1 MSCFLLIT
9 TTKPNNYI
17 FQILNW
23 LCLIYILRD
32 FGRKSSFHQKC
43 VWRDVYCFAN
53 SIKDKSHYSHEETIL
68 SIIRSNIKVT
78 IQQLDQFSKKIEESS
93 LQEWTNFFL
102 GCQFSRHTI
111 LLMRLF
117 GHAKNWVFKTKVHF
131 LLRQKYH

>member
-32 FGRKSSFHQKC
+32 FGRKLSFHQKC

-53 SIKDKSHYSHEETIL
+53 SIKDKSYYSHKGTIL

-78 IQQLDQFSKKIEESS
+78 IQQLDQFIKKIEESS
-93 LQEWTNFFL
+93 LQGWTNFFL
-102 GCQFSRHTI
+102 GSQFSGHTI

-117 GHAKNWVFKTKVHF
+117 GDAKNWVFKTKVHF